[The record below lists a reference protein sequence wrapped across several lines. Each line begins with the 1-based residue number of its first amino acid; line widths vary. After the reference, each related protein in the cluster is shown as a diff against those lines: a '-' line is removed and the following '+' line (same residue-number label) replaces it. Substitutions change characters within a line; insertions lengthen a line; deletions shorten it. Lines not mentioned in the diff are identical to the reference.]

1 MKRALLTLTCLPLLA
16 AAAAAQTSSTTT
28 IQASSATAVSTTT
41 ATAPISQTQPTIV
54 QPSTAAAPGAWR
66 PGRGPWHRDCDA
78 DVQRL
83 CPGVTTREQVEE
95 CLHRD
100 ENRLSPA
107 CQNIR
112 KKEGHR
118 R

>member
-16 AAAAAQTSSTTT
+16 AAAAAQTPSTTT
-28 IQASSATAVSTTT
+28 VQASTTTAVSTNT
-41 ATAPISQTQPTIV
+41 ATAPISQTQPTTV
-54 QPSTAAAPGAWR
+54 QPSTAAAPGAWQ
-66 PGRGPWHRDCDA
+66 PGKGPWHRDCDA

-83 CPGVTTREQVEE
+83 CPGVTTRGQVEE
-95 CLHRD
+95 CLHRN
-100 ENRLSPA
+100 EAQLSPA

-112 KKEGHR
+112 KREGHR